1 LADDAPI
8 GKEASEY
15 LQPYADIIYQIGLTP
30 NRMDAMSH
38 WGVARDVCSYLTH
51 HDKKEA
57 RAILPVITFKR
68 DTTECK
74 IKVTIEDSLACPRY
88 SGLCL
93 SSLRVDE
100 SPKWL
105 QERLKSIGLRPINN
119 LVDITNFIQHE
130 TGQPLHAFDLAAI
143 KGNQI
148 IVKKMPQGT
157 RFRTLDEKVR
167 ELANEDLMICNAEE
181 AMCIAG
187 VFGGHKSGVTADT
200 RNIFLE
206 SACFDPATIR
216 KTSFRHGLR
225 TDAASRFE
233 KGIDISNTVNVLKRA
248 ALLIKEIAGGKI
260 SSDIID
266 IYPNPQPK
274 KQVTLKYQYLKKL
287 SGKIYH
293 PQKVNSILQSLGFI
307 IIKDGLDVLTVEVP
321 YHKPDI
327 NLPADIVEE
336 IIRIDG
342 LDHIEIPSAITITPS
357 FEEDYKREGIK
368 EKIAQVLTGAGF
380 SEILT
385 NSITNSAY
393 LNQQQL
399 SKTVRLV
406 NNLSTELDV
415 LRPAM
420 LPTALEVIVFN
431 CNRKNNN
438 LKLFEFGKTY
448 ETETREAC
456 KEIEHL
462 CLYITGN
469 IINQNWKGKAVAADI
484 YYLKGIVEAILTL
497 FEANVVF
504 REESTPD
511 FNEMLTASIGEEIV
525 VRLGKVVPGSTQ
537 KPELKQSVF
546 FANFNWDSLVK
557 LTIKLHKKAEEVAKF
572 PFVERDLAMIVSKEV
587 KFEEAKN
594 NILNL
599 KLNTLR
605 DVKLFDVFT
614 SDKLGP
620 DNKSLAINFTFLDR
634 EKTLTD
640 KEIDVWMNTIM
651 TSLEK
656 GLGAEIR
663 KQ

>member
-1 LADDAPI
+1 
-8 GKEASEY
+8 
-15 LQPYADIIYQIGLTP
+15 
-30 NRMDAMSH
+30 
-38 WGVARDVCSYLTH
+38 
-51 HDKKEA
+51 
-57 RAILPVITFKR
+57 
-68 DTTECK
+68 
-74 IKVTIEDSLACPRY
+74 
-88 SGLCL
+88 
-93 SSLRVDE
+93 
-100 SPKWL
+100 
-105 QERLKSIGLRPINN
+105 
-119 LVDITNFIQHE
+119 
-130 TGQPLHAFDLAAI
+130 
-143 KGNQI
+143 
-148 IVKKMPQGT
+148 
-157 RFRTLDEKVR
+157 
-167 ELANEDLMICNAEE
+167 
-181 AMCIAG
+181 MCIAG

-307 IIKDGLDVLTVEVP
+307 IIKDGLDALTVEVP

-327 NLPADIVEE
+327 TLPADIVEE
-336 IIRIDG
+336 IVRIDG

-357 FEEDYKREGIK
+357 IEEDYKREGIK

-469 IINQNWKGKAVAADI
+469 NINQNWKGKAVAADI

-511 FNEMLTASIGEEIV
+511 FNDMLTASIGEEIV

-537 KPELKQSVF
+537 KTELKQSVF

-557 LTIKLHKKAEEVAKF
+557 FTIKLHKKAEEVAKF

-614 SDKLGP
+614 NDKLGP
-620 DNKSLAINFTFLDR
+620 DKKSLAINFTFLDR